1 MAFRHKLVRSD
12 NIVARSMQGHGDKNV
27 VRGHALFVRFMD
39 RWQLQDCIH
48 YFPEDMTL
56 GSLRAATPREL
67 VGKYNIRHA
76 KDRERIL
83 RVIEDARREDCSD
96 PEVIDSFYVFIYI
109 LCFDQYFQ

>member
-1 MAFRHKLVRSD
+1 MSFRHKLARSD
-12 NIVARSMQGHGDKNV
+12 NVAIRTMQHCHAHGHGDKNV

-56 GSLRAATPREL
+56 GLLRAATPREL
-67 VGKYNIRHA
+67 IGKYNIQHA

-96 PEVIDSFYVFIYI
+96 PEVSFSYCINAKY
-109 LCFDQYFQ
+109 